1 MPAKGEIFVCMNA
14 NIRSTLIKYS
24 RRARGHAP
32 SAIAV
37 ILTIIGASATAAIV
51 PLFYKRF
58 FDILAA
64 AAERATVVDRLIQVL
79 MIIAALQILQ
89 WAFWRMAGFVNAY
102 FQSTVMTELADDC
115 FQYLHKHSFAFFNN
129 NFVGSLVK
137 RVNYFT
143 RAFEGTADR
152 ITWDMLPLLTQLVV
166 IMTVLFSKNTWLGL
180 VVLLWTALFMI
191 VNWKFAVYKIK
202 FDLERSAAETKATGQ
217 LADTITNH
225 SNVKLFVGYGRE
237 VGTFRALLNRVN
249 KLRIFTWNLNN
260 IFEGLQAILTIALEI
275 GVLYIAI
282 HLWARGAFTIGDF
295 VLLQTYV
302 IVIFDKI
309 WNFGKLIR
317 SMYTDLADAAEMTA
331 LLDTPHEIT
340 DRAQAKPLV
349 VQKGKIEFKNV
360 GFYYHATRK
369 IFSNF
374 SLTIN
379 PKEKVALVGPSGA
392 GKSTVVKLLLRLHDV
407 TSGQILIDNQAI
419 SHVTQESLWSAVSL
433 VPQEPLMFHRS
444 LFENIR
450 YGKPEATDEQV
461 YEAARLA
468 HCDEFIAEF
477 PDKYQTFVG
486 ERGVKLSGGERQRV
500 AIARAILRNT
510 PILVLDEATSSLDSE
525 SEALIQDAL
534 HKLMENKTVVVIAH
548 RLSTIMRMDRIVVVD
563 HGQVVEMGTHQQLL
577 AKPQGLYQ
585 DLWKLQAGG
594 FMPDKPANNSTEAL
608 LKEWS
613 YKPPNIATDST

>member
-1 MPAKGEIFVCMNA
+1 MPVKGKIFVCMNA
-14 NIRSTLIKYS
+14 NIRSTLIKYT
-24 RRARGHAP
+24 RRVRGHAI
-32 SAIAV
+32 SAVLVAI
-37 ILTIIGASATAAIV
+37 TIIGASSAAAIV

-58 FDILAA
+58 FDILTSPVG
-64 AAERATVVDRLIQVL
+64 RATAVEMLIKTL
-79 MIIAALQILQ
+79 MIIAAIQFLQ
-89 WAFWRMAGFVNAY
+89 WIFWRISGFINAR
-102 FQSTVMTELADDC
+102 FQSTIMTELADDC
-115 FQYLHKHSFAFFNN
+115 FRYLHKHSFSFFNN

-152 ITWDMLPLLTQLVV
+152 VTWDMLPLLTQLVV
-166 IMTVLFSKNTWLGL
+166 IMTVLFTKNIWLGL
-180 VVLLWTALFMI
+180 TILLWTALFMI
-191 VNWKFAVYKIK
+191 VNWKFATYKIK
-202 FDLERSAAETKATGQ
+202 FDLERSLAETKATGQ

-237 VGTFRALLNRVN
+237 VSTFRALLNRVN

-331 LLDTPHEIT
+331 LLDTPHEIV
-340 DRAQAKPLV
+340 DRTNAQPLV

-374 SLTIN
+374 SLAIN

-392 GKSTVVKLLLRLHDV
+392 GKSTVVKLLLRLHDA
-407 TSGQILIDNQAI
+407 TNGQILIDNQNI
-419 SHVTQESLWSAVSL
+419 SQVTQASLWSAMSL
-433 VPQEPLMFHRS
+433 VPQEPMLFHRT
-444 LFENIR
+444 LLENIR
-450 YGKPEATDEQV
+450 YGKPEATDAEV
-461 YEAARLA
+461 YQAARLA

-500 AIARAILRNT
+500 AIARAILRHS

-534 HKLMENKTVVVIAH
+534 RKLMENKTVVVIAH

-594 FMPDKPANNSTEAL
+594 FMPDKPVVNSTEAR

-613 YKPPNIATDST
+613 RQPPNTAPEGS